1 MQKGD
6 ETREEFQVF
15 NFEVIIR
22 ILLQKEFEIDVI
34 AAQHHICE
42 MHVIGSWDIRD
53 TYCNLNVF
61 QEILFS
67 RVMRKL

>member
-6 ETREEFQVF
+6 ETREEFKVF

-22 ILLQKEFEIDVI
+22 ILLQKEFEVDVI

-42 MHVIGSWDIRD
+42 MHAMGPWGSRR
-53 TYCNLNVF
+53 TYSKLNVF
-61 QEILFS
+61 EEIIP
-67 RVMRKL
+67 